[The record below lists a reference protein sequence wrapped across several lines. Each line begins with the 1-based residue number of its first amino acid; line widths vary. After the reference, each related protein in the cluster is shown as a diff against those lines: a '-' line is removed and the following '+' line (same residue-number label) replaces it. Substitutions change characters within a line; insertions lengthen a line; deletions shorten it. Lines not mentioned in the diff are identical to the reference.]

1 MTWHLAEFSFLG
13 IAVEPA
19 VPILAL
25 AIIPTEIIRRILVR
39 LRITGVIW
47 NWPLLVLA
55 IYVLIVSGLILAL
68 KPL

>member
-1 MTWHLAEFSFLG
+1 MTPHLTEFSFLG

-19 VPILAL
+19 VPMLILAM
-25 AIIPTEIIRRILVR
+25 IPAEIARRILIR

-47 NWPLLVLA
+47 NWPLMVLA
-55 IYVLIVSGLILAL
+55 IYVLIVSGLILVL

>member
-1 MTWHLAEFSFLG
+1 MTFHLVEFSFLG

-19 VPILAL
+19 VPILVL
-25 AIIPTEIIRRILVR
+25 AIIPTEIVRRILIR
-39 LRITGVIW
+39 LRITGVVW